1 MKLYFATMAPNPD
14 RVRFFAQ
21 EKGVW
26 NKLDRIEL
34 NIIKQE
40 HKTDAYRA
48 LSPLTQLP
56 TLVLEDGTAITESRA
71 ICTYLEGVYPDP
83 NLMGA
88 NAKEKAVIEMWD
100 RRMELTYLM
109 PVAHW
114 FRNSH
119 PAMAELEAPQSAEW
133 AQISAGRARKMAEF
147 IDSHLETSAYVAGE
161 RFSIA
166 DITLH
171 VALGFGKIVKFK
183 PWEDLPNLAAWRARM
198 AERPGLK

>member
-26 NKLDRIEL
+26 DKLDRIEL

-48 LSPLTQLP
+48 ISPLTQLP

-71 ICTYLEGVYPDP
+71 ICTYLEGVYPEP

-88 NAKEKAVIEMWD
+88 DAKEKAVIEMWD

-133 AQISAGRARKMAEF
+133 AQISAGRARKMAEY
-147 IDSHLETSAYVAGE
+147 IDSRLATSTYVAGE

>member
-14 RVRFFAQ
+14 RVRYFAQ

-26 NKLDRIEL
+26 DELEKVEL

-48 LSPLTQLP
+48 VSPLAQIP
-56 TLVLEDGTAITESRA
+56 TLVLDDGTPITESRA
-71 ICTYLEGVYPDP
+71 ICTYLEGVFPEP
-83 NLMGA
+83 NLMGRDT
-88 NAKEKAVIEMWD
+88 KEKAIIEMWD

-109 PVAHW
+109 PVGFW

-119 PAMAELEAPQSAEW
+119 PAMAELEKPQSAEW
-133 AQISAGRARKMAEF
+133 AQISSGRARKMAEF
-147 IDSHLETSAYVAGE
+147 IDSHLAASPFVAGE

-171 VALGFGKIVKFK
+171 VALGFGRIVKFK
-183 PWEDLPNLAAWRARM
+183 PWEDLPNLAAWRTRM

>member
-1 MKLYFATMAPNPD
+1 MKLYFARMAPNPD
-14 RVRFFAQ
+14 RVRYFAQ

-26 NKLDRIEL
+26 DKLDKIEL

-56 TLVLEDGTAITESRA
+56 TLVLEDGTPITESRA
-71 ICTYLEGVYPDP
+71 ICTYLEGVCPDP

-88 NAKEKAVIEMWD
+88 DAKEKAVIEMWD

-133 AQISAGRARKMAEF
+133 AQISAGRARKMAEY
-147 IDSHLETSAYVAGE
+147 IDSHLATSIYVAGE

-198 AERPGLK
+198 AARPGLT

>member
-14 RVRFFAQ
+14 RVRYFAQ

-26 NKLDRIEL
+26 DKLEKIEL
-34 NIIKQE
+34 NIIRQE

-48 LSPLTQLP
+48 VSPLAQIP
-56 TLVLEDGTAITESRA
+56 TLILDDGTAITESRA
-71 ICTYLEGVYPDP
+71 ICTYLEGVFPEP
-83 NLMGA
+83 NLMGVD
-88 NAKEKAVIEMWD
+88 AKEKAIIEMWD
-100 RRMELTYLM
+100 RRMELTYMM

-119 PAMAELEAPQSAEW
+119 PAMAELEKPQSAEW
-133 AQISAGRARKMAEF
+133 AQISSGRARKMAEF
-147 IDSHLETSAYVAGE
+147 IDSHLATSPFVAGP

-171 VALGFGKIVKFK
+171 VALGFGKIVKFR
-183 PWEDLPNLAAWRARM
+183 PWEDLPHLADWRARM
-198 AERPGLK
+198 VERPGLK